1 MLVLGLLLI
10 LVVSIVLILCI
21 SFIVSL
27 AVMKA
32 TDKNHADEVKPASSL
47 AIAVISAIVGIIMYV
62 NDHSFMNI
70 MRGFDAQLVWF
81 LIAIPAGII
90 ALIQFIRY
98 ARKRER
104 KDS

>member
-1 MLVLGLLLI
+1 MLVLGLLLVLI
-10 LVVSIVLILCI
+10 LSIVLILGI
-21 SFIVSL
+21 GFIGFL

-32 TDKNHADEVKPASSL
+32 TGKDYSDTVRPVTSL
-47 AIAVISAIVGIIMYV
+47 AIAVISVVVGIIMYI

-81 LIAIPAGII
+81 LVSVPAGVI
-90 ALIQFIRY
+90 ALIQFIKY
-98 ARKRER
+98 MVKSKR